1 MARIEG
7 REPEEE
13 ELVIPPL
20 QVSFPRAAEVIRSGI
35 MDLHINTLEIQ

>member
-7 REPEEE
+7 RKPEKE

-35 MDLHINTLEIQ
+35 MHLHINTL